1 MFITNKNNL
10 KNLMS
15 NFCCHYVKD
24 IIAIFISKK
33 KKKKKRGRRK
43 KPNNQTPNKQK
54 QPLSFKPYYL
64 NTVNYD
70 KTLRDYKIFLMLDN
84 LVI

>member
-1 MFITNKNNL
+1 MFITNKNNF

-33 KKKKKRGRRK
+33 KKKEEERNPTTKHPINK
-43 KPNNQTPNKQK
+43 NNK

-70 KTLRDYKIFLMLDN
+70 KTL
-84 LVI
+84 